1 MILLSFGFRLLTFVF
16 WFSPFDFCLLVFAL
30 TAMGVYPHT
39 DGDRGWW
46 VGGLVGWWVGGLV
59 GWWVGSLV
67 G

>member
-39 DGDRGWW
+39 DGDRG
-46 VGGLVGWWVGGLV
+46 
-59 GWWVGSLV
+59 
-67 G
+67 